1 MPGLKGEPRVETQS
15 SRRRIGNWYAVGAY
29 TIWGL
34 FPIYWKLLRHVP
46 TQQLLCHRI
55 LWSCTLL
62 VAVVLASNQWTAFR
76 KTAFTRKALIAYTAA
91 AATITVNW
99 FTYVWAVNSGFIVEA
114 SLGYFINPLFS
125 VFIGVVFLRERLRRW
140 QWIAV
145 GLAGIGILCLT
156 YMHGTPPWVA
166 LILALTWAVYGLIKK
181 IAPLG
186 SLHGLTL
193 ETGLLV
199 PVMLGYL
206 IYVETAGTGA
216 FFRGGTATEVFLMC
230 AGVVTVVPL
239 FLFALAMRRI
249 PLVVAG
255 FLQYLS
261 PTLQLFCG
269 VVLFG
274 ETFTRARLVGFSMV
288 WIALIIFVTDSFLA
302 YRRAQAAS
310 PQVQVSPA

>member
-1 MPGLKGEPRVETQS
+1 MEAQS
-15 SRRRIGNWYAVGAY
+15 SRRRMGNWYAVGAY
-29 TIWGL
+29 SIWGL
-34 FPIYWKLLRHVP
+34 FPIYWRLLRQVP

-55 LWSCTLL
+55 LWSCILL
-62 VAVVLASNQWTAFR
+62 VAVVLASGQWTAFR
-76 KTAFTRKALIAYTAA
+76 KTAFRRTALAAYAA
-91 AATITVNW
+91 AAAIITINW

-145 GLAGIGILCLT
+145 GLAGMGILCLT
-156 YMHGTPPWVA
+156 YMYGAPPWIA
-166 LILALTWAVYGLIKK
+166 LILASSWAVYGLIKK
-181 IAPLG
+181 MAPLG
-186 SLHGLTL
+186 SLHGLIL

-216 FFRGGTATEVFLMC
+216 FFRGSTATEVLLMG

-239 FLFALAMRRI
+239 FLFALALRRI

-255 FLQYLS
+255 FLQYIS

-274 ETFTRARLVGFSMV
+274 EAFTRARFVGFSMV

-302 YRRAQAAS
+302 YRRTQAAS